1 VSIGC
6 PEHGTPV
13 GDGRMEGFARITHAP
28 RARCGAAPSPRA
40 PGARR
45 PRAPRSPSRGGGGT
59 RGARCGRPAA
69 RPGCPRGP
77 AQPSPKGDRGQER
90 GNGGR
95 AASRTDKWP
104 RARVNHRVR
113 DKKKNHP
120 SDAADLCRHGAAP
133 RRGRAAGVGAGRE
146 VGALEDGATEG
157 DRGSHELRSGGE
169 QQ

>member
-1 VSIGC
+1 
-6 PEHGTPV
+6 
-13 GDGRMEGFARITHAP
+13 MEGFARITHAP
-28 RARCGAAPSPRA
+28 RARCAAAPSPRA
-40 PGARR
+40 PGARS

-77 AQPSPKGDRGQER
+77 AQPSPAQPQRRSWSGKRKRETGGQPD
-90 GNGGR
+90 G
-95 AASRTDKWP
+95 WP

-133 RRGRAAGVGAGRE
+133 RRGRAAGVGAGPE